1 MVAYRAGPAA
11 RGRCLR
17 PSIGPMPSAPRAT
30 IVDPMTVV
38 LAIAV
43 LLLVGVVLYLL
54 LGRQEEPVAE
64 PDLGPAIQEATQNV
78 ASQMMSNLLRANEE
92 ARKVDVA
99 NAAAALDRRQGEID
113 KSQLEIRQLADRIA
127 KGQEKIEHEVRRR
140 GEVDLQTRTLLEQ
153 VGQTVGN
160 LNSETAGLKKALRQP
175 QTRGQWGEMQLR
187 RCIEIAG
194 MTEHVDFELQET
206 LRTEEGQLRP
216 DARFMLPEGR
226 SFVADSKVSFEA
238 FLDAQEAEDE
248 STRQIHLARLA
259 RQAREHV
266 RSLSTKDYQGQFK
279 AGEVPDLV
287 ICFMPNEPAMHAA
300 LAADPELFEYA
311 LERNVLL
318 VGPTSLIGLL
328 RTMELGWRQERMV
341 AEAAEIAEAAK
352 TLHGRF
358 SRFLGEFERVGKGL
372 TTAAGAYDKA
382 VGSMEARLL
391 PSLRKVEGMGVA
403 PGKEIEPPE
412 PTQITVRQISAPEL
426 REASAPETGPAGERD
441 AA

>member
-1 MVAYRAGPAA
+1 M
-11 RGRCLR
+11 
-17 PSIGPMPSAPRAT
+17 T
-30 IVDPMTVV
+30 IV

-43 LLLVGVVLYLL
+43 LLLVAAVLYLA
-54 LGRQEEPVAE
+54 LGRKEEPAVE

-99 NAAAALDRRQGEID
+99 NAAAALDKRQGEID
-113 KSQLEIRQLADRIA
+113 RRQIEMKQLADRIA
-127 KGQEKIEHEVRRR
+127 QGQEKIEAEVRKR

-206 LRTEEGQLRP
+206 LRTDDGQLRP
-216 DARFMLPEGR
+216 DARFLLPEGR
-226 SFVADSKVSFEA
+226 SFVADAKVSFDA

-248 STRQIHLARLA
+248 SSRLVHLARLA

-279 AGEVPDLV
+279 AGETPDLV

-426 REASAPETGPAGERD
+426 REATAEAEPAGERD